1 MHQGRFRRWL
11 LLPGALAAAALL
23 GTACERDQSSLPR
36 TGGEYE
42 GQANDQQS
50 SESFKAGGAPEQPSV
65 GGQPD
70 TGSDRP
76 GTGGSGHDQL
86 NQGAQTSPDEF
97 RRPQQVPPGQENRG
111 EQGAT
116 GGIGAPGHS
125 TPEEQPTDQ
134 GGTRRFEELNGIGN
148 ERPSGEDRGP
158 KSPPKLDEGQQGT
171 DTPRP

>member
-1 MHQGRFRRWL
+1 MHQGRFRRL
-11 LLPGALAAAALL
+11 LLPGALAAALL
-23 GTACERDQSSLPR
+23 GTACNRDQSSQPGA
-36 TGGEYE
+36 GGELD
-42 GQANDQQS
+42 GQANTPQS
-50 SESFKAGGAPEQPSV
+50 TESFTPEAEQARPSGGDL
-65 GGQPD
+65 PD

-76 GTGGSGHDQL
+76 GTGGSGQGRRD
-86 NQGAQTSPDEF
+86 QGAQTSPDEF

-111 EQGAT
+111 EHGAT

-158 KSPPKLDEGQQGT
+158 KSPPKLDEGQPGT